1 MNLGHARGG
10 HIAKRNAIMKYPVLA
25 LLGVVAASAASAQA
39 LLPCSGGY
47 EIIRTDTINP
57 GKFDEFKD
65 AVRGNQAWYTA
76 HGMKD
81 KVLLGQVVN
90 MQGPNGSA
98 TFATDTALTVHTGID
113 PNADDPAH
121 DAAYGAFV
129 AKYKDSSTIKSTAMV
144 CVSDISK

>member
-1 MNLGHARGG
+1 MR
-10 HIAKRNAIMKYPVLA
+10 ILA
-25 LLGVVAASAASAQA
+25 LAALGLVATSAASAQA
-39 LLPCSGGY
+39 VLPCTGGY
-47 EIIRTDTINP
+47 ELIRTDTINP
-57 GKFDEFKD
+57 GKFDEFKE

-98 TFATDTALTVHTGID
+98 AFSTDTAMTVHTGID

-129 AKYKDSSTIKSTAMV
+129 AKYKDSSTIKSTTMV